1 MELFIVFPFVLF
13 LGAIL
18 MSRSFGRFFKSSKTY
33 RKTTLP
39 LGSFLVPRLEFLE
52 GRINPSFAN
61 IDIIAQSLR
70 LAEDALPQVPGLDAS
85 VGQMLPDRLSD
96 LIGLNA
102 YGNGANSWS
111 QFDTLYPN
119 PTVANLNT
127 IANTIV
133 SGSPYS
139 STITPTSGTTPSAGN
154 ALLSSLNYIQAGLL
168 PDLMLGQYAG
178 FTVQAWF
185 NSTNIGTDWQR
196 IIDLGN
202 GASSNNIIVG
212 VVGSQLFINS
222 VGSGPN
228 YIAGPTLASNT
239 WYHVSAV
246 FSGTTASVYLN
257 GVLQLTLIGMPQ
269 TQNVARSG
277 NYWGKSNWPGDA
289 VWQGQQDELRF
300 WNRALTASEIAANYN
315 ITYVIP
321 QSGLLAYYKADESS
335 GSIMNDSS
343 GNGNTANYLNIT
355 GSNASSAPVYP
366 QNGVQIQWSETGTY
380 NSVFSTGGL
389 DAGLHLSKSG
399 NATLPITV
407 SGQLGLTLSLE
418 GAMLQTGISTSW
430 TANAALTNLTLGV
443 GLGYLDSSIEGGVY
457 NLNTTIS
464 AALFDTVYKL
474 SVPGPNITENNNGV
488 PISPITNQV

>member
-196 IIDLGN
+196 IIDFGN

-228 YIAGPTLASNT
+228 YIAGPILASNT

-246 FSGTTASVYLN
+246 FSGTTASLYLN
-257 GVLQLTLIGMPQ
+257 GALQGTLIGMPQ

-277 NYWGKSNWPGDA
+277 NYWGKSNWPGDG
-289 VWQGQQDELRF
+289 VWQ
-300 WNRALTASEIAANYN
+300 
-315 ITYVIP
+315 
-321 QSGLLAYYKADESS
+321 
-335 GSIMNDSS
+335 
-343 GNGNTANYLNIT
+343 
-355 GSNASSAPVYP
+355 
-366 QNGVQIQWSETGTY
+366 
-380 NSVFSTGGL
+380 
-389 DAGLHLSKSG
+389 
-399 NATLPITV
+399 
-407 SGQLGLTLSLE
+407 
-418 GAMLQTGISTSW
+418 
-430 TANAALTNLTLGV
+430 
-443 GLGYLDSSIEGGVY
+443 
-457 NLNTTIS
+457 
-464 AALFDTVYKL
+464 
-474 SVPGPNITENNNGV
+474 
-488 PISPITNQV
+488 